1 MASFTGESVWAYLN
15 LILRRKKQHS
25 DVVDLSDETI
35 QSKLGTQWDALCEA
49 GRAHVEGTGG
59 NAVTQT
65 ITLTLKVKTFRTE
78 NNEIANEVTARI
90 KSVVPDIPLPSKLV
104 YLDHDGV
111 CHTTPQQVDLPLMG
125 VKGVVEGG
133 KRDASNEGRKVN
145 VK

>member
-1 MASFTGESVWAYLN
+1 MASFSGDGVWRYLGM
-15 LILRRKKQHS
+15 ILRRKERPNES
-25 DVVDLSDETI
+25 IET
-35 QSKLGTQWDALCEA
+35 KLGAQWDALCEA

-59 NAVTQT
+59 NAVLQT
-65 ITLTLKVKTFRTE
+65 ITITLKVKTFRTE

-90 KSVVPDIPLPSKLV
+90 KGVVPDVPLPSKLV

-133 KRDASNEGRKVN
+133 KQDVPGEGRKVN